1 MSKEEIV
8 QRNLQSMDVKYEK
21 RRVALLHSLKIL
33 DTEREERFDR
43 FTRLAKYIAESN
55 MALISLIDSNRQ
67 WFKSA
72 LGIDVCETDRESSFC
87 THAIQG
93 SEPLIISDARQD
105 ERFKDNPM
113 VQNKPYIRAYAGFPI
128 AIDGIHRLGTLC
140 VINENPYQLSD
151 AQVQALSDLARILE
165 TELKSSGLAIV
176 DELTGLMNRRGF
188 YQEALRILSV
198 SSLSHDGYTLIYFD
212 LDGFK
217 QINDQFGHDVGDE
230 VLRQFSYSLAE
241 SICCSQDVACRLGG
255 DEFCALVQH
264 GGHYDVAST
273 IQRLEESLNSQGESG
288 IPPIEYS
295 WGAATRLQHLCGDSV
310 EALLSEADE
319 AMYLCKKQR
328 RKLRQSSVS

>member
-8 QRNLQSMDVKYEK
+8 QRNLQSMDAKYEK

-33 DTEREERFDR
+33 DTEREERFER
-43 FTRLAKYIAESN
+43 FTRLAKFIAGSDI
-55 MALISLIDSNRQ
+55 ALISLVDSNRQ
-67 WFKSA
+67 WFKSRA
-72 LGIDVCETDRESSFC
+72 GLDVCQTDRDSSFC

-93 SEPLIISDARQD
+93 SEPLIISDVFDDQ
-105 ERFKDNPM
+105 RFKDNPL
-113 VQNKPYIRAYAGFPI
+113 VLHEPFIRAYAGFPI

-140 VINENPYQLSD
+140 VIDKKPHQLSTE
-151 AQVQALSDLARILE
+151 QVQALSDLARILE